1 MTECIA
7 RRTIS
12 ILCIWLWFHHTS
24 FRRRGPTIFH
34 EIKSNLKCFM
44 HFHDVL
50 VLHCGPGRSI
60 PNSVESRF
68 SVAYAAPSL
77 GAAALHWPVSSVGP
91 TSVGR
96 LPPAALPAQQ
106 VAKRC
111 AVREQSAGAWGSLEA
126 PIRGARVVVQ
136 ASQEGG
142 KNMTTFN
149 HSHQQQNVQKQS

>member
-1 MTECIA
+1 
-7 RRTIS
+7 
-12 ILCIWLWFHHTS
+12 
-24 FRRRGPTIFH
+24 
-34 EIKSNLKCFM
+34 M

-50 VLHCGPGRSI
+50 FSCTADLGEAYS
-60 PNSVESRF
+60 NSVEVRF

-96 LPPAALPAQQ
+96 LPPAAPLVQQ

-142 KNMTTFN
+142 
-149 HSHQQQNVQKQS
+149 QKYDHLQPQPPSATSSRMCRSNLNIK